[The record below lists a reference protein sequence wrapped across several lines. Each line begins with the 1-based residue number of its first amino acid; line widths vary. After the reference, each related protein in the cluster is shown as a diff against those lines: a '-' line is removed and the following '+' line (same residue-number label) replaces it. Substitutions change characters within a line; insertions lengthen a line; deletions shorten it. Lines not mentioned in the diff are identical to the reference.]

1 MFSST
6 HSHQANMA
14 DVCTEISSYLVSLTR
29 TDIDTVAR
37 VLVMTLGGDA
47 ERLFHPLNFLQK
59 AVKRLSPQPPRRG
72 RPTSEWVRLA
82 TPLIDSGKYVL
93 PGPEWEYRKTREA
106 WDALYKAVGIPPLA
120 RQGFRKAIKMHY
132 SRKNKRKAKRLLA
145 AGGKQWATHHFV
157 DLVPFRE
164 TAHD

>member
-1 MFSST
+1 MFPSA
-6 HSHQANMA
+6 HSHPANMA
-14 DVCTEISSYLVSLTR
+14 DVCIEISSLVSLTR

-37 VLVMTLGGDA
+37 ALVKTLGGDA
-47 ERLFHPLNFLQK
+47 ERLFHPLNALQK

-93 PGPEWEYRKTREA
+93 PGPDWEYRKTREA

-120 RQGFRKAIKMHY
+120 RQGFRKAIRMHY
-132 SRKNKRKAKRLLA
+132 YRNNKSKRPLA
-145 AGGKQWATHHFV
+145 AGKNSWATHYLV
-157 DLVPFRE
+157 DLAPSRE
-164 TAHD
+164 TAHV